1 MKHIKTFEA
10 YAKSQ
15 TEGNVE
21 DASTDTKNKK
31 VAKLTTD
38 ENENIVIEC
47 DGNSKTINVQEI
59 EEGDNDS
66 FEEKFTEALQELGAT
81 HIIDEKDESKEVE
94 LNEFLK
100 RLFARQQSHK
110 RVLHHIVGKK

>member
-1 MKHIKTFEA
+1 MKHLQTFES
-10 YAKSQ
+10 YVKSQ
-15 TEGNVE
+15 KESNTESSSSDE
-21 DASTDTKNKK
+21 QEKK
-31 VAKLTTD
+31 VATLTTD

-47 DGNSKTINVQEI
+47 DGNSKTVNIQEI
-59 EEGDNDS
+59 EEGDNDG

-81 HIIDEKDESKEVE
+81 HVIDEKDESKEVK